1 MIGFGAG
8 GTNLLFENNVVYNG
22 DDCVAVGSPAS
33 NVIFRNSY
41 CNGGHGLS
49 IGSLG
54 KNGSVADVENI
65 LYVIHVSVAQDLLT
79 SSSKI

>member
-22 DDCVAVGSPAS
+22 DDCVAVGSLAS

-65 LYVIHVSVAQDLLT
+65 LYVIRVAVTQNLLT